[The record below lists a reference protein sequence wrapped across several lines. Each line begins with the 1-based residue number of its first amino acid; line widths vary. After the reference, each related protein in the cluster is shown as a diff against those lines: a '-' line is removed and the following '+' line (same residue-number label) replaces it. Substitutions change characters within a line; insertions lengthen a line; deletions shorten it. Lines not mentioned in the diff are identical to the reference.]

1 MGKRYLNMGMLLPD
15 RIDYDRSTLRLF
27 TSERRPYNMSA
38 GWEKSDDRMV
48 ISFIEA
54 GSIIYPKIDIF
65 HTGRSVASPFDARV
79 IVFGNAFLY
88 PLFNNEMEG

>member
-1 MGKRYLNMGMLLPD
+1 MVNFQHPVSYTHLDVYKRQ
-15 RIDYDRSTLRLF
+15 
-27 TSERRPYNMSA
+27 

-54 GSIIYPKIDIF
+54 GSIIFPEIDIF
-65 HTGRSVASPFDARV
+65 HTGRSVASPFDARA